1 MKICPKWKR
10 GRESDSG
17 RRRKGPPRRLK
28 LFQNKE
34 IFFTKKNE
42 FHLKDDIAKD
52 SGGAARFC
60 RR

>member
-1 MKICPKWKR
+1 M
-10 GRESDSG
+10 GL
-17 RRRKGPPRRLK
+17 PPRLK

-34 IFFTKKNE
+34 IFFTKENE

-52 SGGAARFC
+52 SGGAARFD